1 MHESFIKK
9 YFFSILL
16 FAALAF
22 GVVLFWPFLTTI
34 LLGIVVSVLFFPL
47 YKWLHKKLGNP
58 SIASILT
65 VVAFVIILCVPLFF
79 IATVVFNQAQN
90 LYTWIMQEGALNGLM
105 AQGNSYVSR
114 IFPGSGINLE
124 TSLAGIVSS
133 FANNV
138 GVLLSA
144 TLGSIFTLLLVL
156 LSMFY
161 FLKDGSHWKKTLLHM
176 SPLSKGNDVQI
187 LGKLQMAI
195 NGIVKGYLL
204 VGLAQGVLMGVG
216 MFIFGVPNAALWG
229 VFAAIASLVPTI
241 GTALVAVPAV
251 LFLFATGHT
260 GAALGMGAWAVLLVG
275 LVDNMLNPIIVGRS
289 INIHPLFVLFGVLGG
304 VALMGPV
311 GILIGPLIL
320 SFIYALLS
328 VSKTEVVA

>member
-1 MHESFIKK
+1 MHESFVKK

-16 FAALAF
+16 FTALIL
-22 GVVLFWPFLTTI
+22 GVILFWPFLTTI

-47 YKWLHKKLGNP
+47 YQKLHKKIKSS

-65 VVAFVIILCVPLFF
+65 VSAFIIILCLPLFF

-90 LYTWIMQEGALNGLM
+90 LYVWILQEGAFNSLM
-105 AQGNSYVSR
+105 ATGNMYVAQ
-114 IFPGSGINLE
+114 IFPGTVINLE
-124 TSLAGIVSS
+124 TSLAGIVSN

-138 GVLLSA
+138 GVFLSA
-144 TLGSIFTLLLVL
+144 TVGGIFTLLLIV

-161 FLKDGSHWKKTLLHM
+161 FLKDGPHWKEAMLSM

-187 LGKLQMAI
+187 LEKLKNAI

-204 VGLAQGVLMGVG
+204 VGLAQGILMGLG
-216 MFIFGVPNAALWG
+216 MFIFGVPHAALWG

-241 GTALVAVPAV
+241 GTALVAVPAI
-251 LFLFATGHT
+251 LFLFAIGNT
-260 GAALGMGAWAVLLVG
+260 GAGLGMTAWSVLLVG
-275 LVDNMLNPIIVGRS
+275 LIDNFLNPYIVGKS
-289 INIHPLFVLFGVLGG
+289 INIHPLLVLFGVLGG
-304 VALMGPV
+304 VALMGPM

-328 VSKTEVVA
+328 VSKSEMII

>member
-1 MHESFIKK
+1 MHESFVKK

-16 FAALAF
+16 FTALIL
-22 GVVLFWPFLTTI
+22 GVILFWPFLTTI

-47 YKWLHKKLGNP
+47 YQKLHKKIKSS

-65 VVAFVIILCVPLFF
+65 VAAFVIILCLPLFF

-90 LYTWIMQEGALNGLM
+90 LYVWIAQEGALSGLM
-105 AQGNSYVSR
+105 AQGNQYLSSM
-114 IFPGSGINLE
+114 FPGTAINLE
-124 TSLAGIVSS
+124 SSLAGIVSS

-138 GVLLSA
+138 GLLLSA

-161 FLKDGSHWKKTLLHM
+161 FLKDGPHWKEAMLSI

-187 LGKLQMAI
+187 LEKLKNAI

-204 VGLAQGVLMGVG
+204 VGLAQGILMGLG
-216 MFIFGVPNAALWG
+216 MFIFGVPHAALWG

-241 GTALVAVPAV
+241 GTALVAVPAI
-251 LFLFATGHT
+251 LFLFAMGNT
-260 GAALGMGAWAVLLVG
+260 GAGLGMTAWSVLLVG
-275 LVDNMLNPIIVGRS
+275 LVDNFLNPYIVGRS
-289 INIHPLFVLFGVLGG
+289 INIHPLLILFGVLGG
-304 VALMGPV
+304 VALMGPI
-311 GILIGPLIL
+311 GILVGPLIL

-328 VSKTEVVA
+328 VSRSEVVV

>member
-1 MHESFIKK
+1 MHESFTKK

-16 FAALAF
+16 FVSLIL
-22 GVVLFWPFLTTI
+22 GVILFWPFLTTI

-47 YKWLHKKLGNP
+47 YQWLEKKIGSP
-58 SIASILT
+58 SIASIIT
-65 VVAFVIILCVPLFF
+65 VSAFVIILCIPLFF

-90 LYTWIMQEGALNGLM
+90 LYTWITQEGALTGLM
-105 AQGNSYVSR
+105 AEGNVFLTR
-114 IFPGSGINLE
+114 MFPGSAINLE
-124 TSLAGIVSS
+124 SSVAGIVSS

-138 GVLLSA
+138 GLLLSA
-144 TLGSIFTLLLVL
+144 TLGSIFTLLLIF

-161 FLKDGSHWKKTLLHM
+161 FLKDGPHWKEAMLSM

-187 LGKLQMAI
+187 LEKLKHAI

-204 VGLAQGVLMGVG
+204 VGLAQGILMGLG
-216 MFIFGVPNAALWG
+216 MFIFGVPHAALWG

-241 GTALVAVPAV
+241 GTALVAVPAI
-251 LFLFATGHT
+251 LFLFAMGNT
-260 GAALGMGAWAVLLVG
+260 GAALGMTAWSLLLVG
-275 LVDNMLNPIIVGRS
+275 LVDNLLNPYIVGKS
-289 INIHPLFVLFGVLGG
+289 INIHPLLILFGVLGG

-311 GILIGPLIL
+311 GILVGPLIL

-328 VSKTEVVA
+328 VSKSEGVA

>member
-1 MHESFIKK
+1 MHESFVKK
-9 YFFSILL
+9 YFFSIVL
-16 FAALAF
+16 FVSLIL
-22 GVVLFWPFLTTI
+22 GVILFWPFLTTI

-47 YKWLHKKLGNP
+47 FQWLQKKIGNR
-58 SIASILT
+58 SVASVLT
-65 VVAFVIILCVPLFF
+65 VAAFIIILCIPLFF

-90 LYTWIMQEGALNGLM
+90 LYAWIAQEGALTGLM
-105 AQGNSYVSR
+105 AEGNIILTR
-114 IFPGSGINLE
+114 MFPGAAINLE
-124 TSLAGIVSS
+124 SSLAGVVSS

-138 GVLLSA
+138 GLLLSA

-161 FLKDGSHWKKTLLHM
+161 FLKDGPHWKEAMLSM

-187 LGKLQMAI
+187 LDRLKHAI

-204 VGLAQGVLMGVG
+204 VGLAQGLLMGLG
-216 MFIFGVPNAALWG
+216 MFIFGVPHAALWG

-241 GTALVAVPAV
+241 GTALVAVPAII
-251 LFLFATGHT
+251 FLFAMGST
-260 GAALGMGAWAVLLVG
+260 GAALGMTAWSVLLVG
-275 LVDNMLNPIIVGRS
+275 LVDNLLNPYIVGKS
-289 INIHPLFVLFGVLGG
+289 INIHPLLILFGVLGG

-311 GILIGPLIL
+311 GILVGPLIL

-328 VSKTEVVA
+328 VSKSEVVV